1 MYKSSKFAA
10 VIMGIVCMLLAIPS
24 VHGQDQNKSAKSDGA
39 FDPIEFIKR
48 FKTGMSYSEVQA
60 SLPKNVEQDAPAY
73 ITSQEVFL
81 LNVSLPGAGDW
92 SATFKF
98 DTLEDAARRPEMLIE
113 LSCSAGLSSRGESFD
128 TIVRKVTDAF
138 GEVHGAART
147 FLGTRGQRGVTL
159 ALNAGG
165 QKVFGDTYP
174 FFESAFIGG
183 KTPFNIFEPGG
194 GASVRGLPAQRYAGD
209 ASAFGGAE
217 LYLPITKAF
226 LLVPGNLGLMGFY
239 DIGRVFLDGERIYE
253 AKGMKVGLIGIGAQ
267 SPT

>member
-24 VHGQDQNKSAKSDGA
+24 VNGQDQSKGAKSDGA
-39 FDPIEFIKR
+39 FDPVEFIKR

-98 DTLEDAARRPEMLIE
+98 DTLDDAARRPEVLIE
-113 LSCSAGLSSRGESFD
+113 LSCSAGLSSRGDSFD

-138 GEVHGAART
+138 GEPINLNRSEEKFRQAGWRVSSGSMLTLEYSVAPNVA
-147 FLGTRGQRGVTL
+147 GNNVTVEFII
-159 ALNAGG
+159 
-165 QKVFGDTYP
+165 KKYP
-174 FFESAFIGG
+174 RRNSA
-183 KTPFNIFEPGG
+183 
-194 GASVRGLPAQRYAGD
+194 D
-209 ASAFGGAE
+209 A
-217 LYLPITKAF
+217 KA
-226 LLVPGNLGLMGFY
+226 V
-239 DIGRVFLDGERIYE
+239 
-253 AKGMKVGLIGIGAQ
+253 A
-267 SPT
+267 